1 MEWSKM
7 ANETIKPEP
16 KFKIG
21 QVVMIQHLRKAMP
34 FKILA
39 VTYED
44 DGWYYKWN
52 RNNYASEAMIR
63 ELTKVE
69 KGE

>member
-1 MEWSKM
+1 M
-7 ANETIKPEP
+7 ANETIIAKSNP
-16 KFKIG
+16 KFKVG
-21 QVVMIQHLRKAMP
+21 QVVMIQHARRAMP

-44 DGWYYKWN
+44 DGWYYQWN
-52 RNNYASEAMIR
+52 RNNFASEAMLR
-63 ELTKVE
+63 ELTKAE